1 MKAALVALLLAPASA
16 GAFELVQPIDC
27 NLGET
32 CFIQQYT
39 DRDPGPG
46 ARDFTC
52 GSLAYD
58 GHKGTD
64 FALPDDAAMQAG
76 VTVRAA
82 AAGMVKGVRD
92 GMPDIRANDPAAPPL
107 EGRDCGNGLVIDHG
121 DGWETQ
127 YCHMRQGSVR
137 VRSGDRVAEGDMLGL
152 VGLSGNTEFPHLH
165 LSVRHAGAV
174 IDPFATSDL
183 STCGATQADLWRDDI
198 AYQPGGFV
206 AAGFAT
212 AIPDYAMINAGTV
225 TSPDVQAPALVFWA
239 NLFGTRA
246 GDRLHLVLTGPE
258 GEIAAQDVALDRTQA
273 RAMRAIGRKLRG
285 AGWPAGNYDGIASL
299 QRDGRQVARI
309 SARLTLP

>member
-1 MKAALVALLLAPASA
+1 MKAAVLTLLLAPASA
-16 GAFELVQPIDC
+16 GAFELAQPIDC
-27 NLGET
+27 ALGET

-46 ARDFTC
+46 ALDFTC

-64 FALPDDAAMQAG
+64 FAVPDDAAMQAG
-76 VTVRAA
+76 ITVRAA

-92 GMPDIRANDPAAPPL
+92 GLPDIRVTDPAAPAMN
-107 EGRDCGNGLVIDHG
+107 GRDCGNGVVIDHG

-127 YCHMRQGSVR
+127 YCHMRQGSISVR
-137 VRSGDRVAEGDMLGL
+137 GGDRVAEGDRLGL

-165 LSVRHAGAV
+165 LSVRHDGAV
-174 IDPFATSDL
+174 VDPFAAADATR
-183 STCGATQADLWRDDI
+183 CGGAEPDLWRDDI

-206 AAGFAT
+206 AAGFANT
-212 AIPDYAMINAGTV
+212 VPDYAAINSGTV
-225 TSPDVQAPALVFWA
+225 PSPGAQAPALVFWA
-239 NLFGTRA
+239 NLYGTRA
-246 GDRLHLVLTGPE
+246 GDKLHLVLTGPE
-258 GEIAAQDVALDRTQA
+258 GEIAAQDVGLDRTQA

-285 AGWPAGNYDGIASL
+285 AGWPAGNYDGIATL
-299 QRDGRQVARI
+299 QRDGRQIARI